1 MDDRMIPSD
10 PIMLLSFINM
20 KLRDDYKSLDDLC
33 ESLDIDKDKITEKLL
48 SVGYRYNAANNQ
60 FK

>member
-1 MDDRMIPSD
+1 MIPSD